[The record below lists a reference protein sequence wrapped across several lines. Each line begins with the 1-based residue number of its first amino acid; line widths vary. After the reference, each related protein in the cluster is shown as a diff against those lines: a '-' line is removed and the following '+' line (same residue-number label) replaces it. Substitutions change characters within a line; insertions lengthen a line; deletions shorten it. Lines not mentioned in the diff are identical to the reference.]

1 MILTGYTHHIGVPL
15 PATAIIAPEHAGSG
29 DPAELAAHCLETVDP
44 ALAGEVRE
52 GDILVVAAAIGA
64 GDGAEPAVLSLQ
76 AVGFA
81 AIVCAEADATFV
93 ELAQSY
99 GLPVLVC
106 PEAALSVPDGVLVRL
121 DLARGAIEERTTG
134 ARWNCPPTAQE
145 MLEAASRA
153 QLLSRTRRVVE
164 DEGLAG

>member
-15 PATAIIAPEHAGSG
+15 PAVAIIAPEHAGSG
-29 DPAELAAHCLETVDP
+29 DPAELAAHCLEMVDS

-52 GDILVVAAAIGA
+52 GDLLVVAASIGA
-64 GDGAEPAVLSLQ
+64 GDGLESAVLSLQ

-81 AIVCAEADATFV
+81 AVVCAEADATFV

-106 PEAALSVPDGVLVRL
+106 PEAALNVPDGVLVRL
-121 DLARGAIEERTTG
+121 DLATGAIEERALGTRWFCPSTPQPMLDA
-134 ARWNCPPTAQE
+134 ARRT
-145 MLEAASRA
+145 
-153 QLLSRTRRVVE
+153 QLLTRTRRAVE